1 MGAEVIKLIVVLV
14 VHQFSVDVQG
24 NRFDTSYTQN
34 FATPK
39 MCLQHIKD
47 RVMPNEQVQAFRR
60 YKVTSSEVDVVSKEL
75 ECVVF

>member
-1 MGAEVIKLIVVLV
+1 MIKVIVILM
-14 VHQFSVDVQG
+14 VHQFSMDANG

-39 MCLQHIKD
+39 MCLQYIKD

-60 YKVTSSEVDVVSKEL
+60 YKITTNEVDVVSKEL